1 MDKLEEGDG
10 DFEKFSGETYI
21 RALAAT
27 NHYQFKESW
36 LPVLGNYVTKIVLD
50 IEEAKGKE

>member
-1 MDKLEEGDG
+1 MDRLEEGDG